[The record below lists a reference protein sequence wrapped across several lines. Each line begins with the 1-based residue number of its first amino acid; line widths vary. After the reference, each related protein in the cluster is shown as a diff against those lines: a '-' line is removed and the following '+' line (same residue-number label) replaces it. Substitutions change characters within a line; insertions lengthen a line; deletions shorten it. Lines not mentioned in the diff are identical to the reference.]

1 MLVGALLC
9 LGAGITAKADSFNFN
24 FNTLAASSG
33 TNSAA
38 AIQTYMNAQLAAQ
51 GCSGCSVVVG
61 AGAVVDTTY
70 SADGHVV
77 GTSSKSLTL
86 GTSDGAA
93 NNTVAP
99 GSTTDAFL
107 ANTNNSG
114 GTSTDRITFV
124 FTGISITNIAFDYE
138 IFPDITCQQL
148 NSGTRGDTSCGGA
161 GNPNLPDFEF
171 TAGNGGVDSAV
182 ASFGT
187 GGTQYGVTP
196 GSGDGNNHV
205 SPLSSNEKAPQWI
218 GTYSG
223 TFAGGVHDLNFIDWP
238 ATIGIDDLVISR
250 VPEPGSI
257 MLLGTGLLGLAA
269 LARKRRKA

>member
-1 MLVGALLC
+1 MLGGALLF
-9 LGAGITAKADSFNFN
+9 LGAGMTAKADSFNFN
-24 FNTLAASSG
+24 FNSLSASSG

-51 GCSGCSVVVG
+51 GCVGCSVVVG

-70 SADGHVV
+70 SADDHVV

-93 NNTVAP
+93 NNAVAP
-99 GSTTDAFL
+99 SSTTDAFL

-138 IFPDITCQQL
+138 VFPDITCQVL
-148 NSGTRGDTSCGGA
+148 NSTSCGGSPTA
-161 GNPNLPDFEF
+161 GIYPNQPDFEF

-182 ASFGT
+182 TSFGNN
-187 GGTQYGVTP
+187 GIQYGVTP
-196 GSGDGNNHV
+196 GSGDGNNSQSSIPNAHE
-205 SPLSSNEKAPQWI
+205 LSPQWI
-218 GTYSG
+218 GTYNH
-223 TFAGGVHDLNFIDWP
+223 ALGGVHDLNFIDWP

-257 MLLGTGLLGLAA
+257 MLLGTGLLGLVA
-269 LARKRRKA
+269 LARKKQKT